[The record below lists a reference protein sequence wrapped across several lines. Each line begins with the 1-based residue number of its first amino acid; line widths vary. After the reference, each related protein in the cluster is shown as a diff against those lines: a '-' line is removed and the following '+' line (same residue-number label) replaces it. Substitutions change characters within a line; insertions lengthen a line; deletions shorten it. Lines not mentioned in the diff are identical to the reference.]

1 MRRAAWLL
9 ACALWT
15 AAAGDFEGLAPGV
28 STKADVDRV
37 LGPPLREVIPGE
49 RYEYNPAKHDAVRIS
64 IKFRR
69 GAGIIE
75 TIDLYPKG
83 SYAKAQYRQWFKLEA
98 PDKPVIDERGN
109 LIEYYAGPG
118 IALHYTGPDNSSP
131 VAFFS
136 HFDLRILLE
145 ERPAPAEPAAA
156 LTPAPAATPA
166 AIPAVREENRRR
178 AAPLLAQ
185 ARERM
190 AKGDYEAAINLFN
203 QGIRIQ
209 GPEALDIR
217 SFEDVGFCY
226 FRKKRY
232 AEALKVFLLA
242 YRIDRR
248 SPQTVYFLGATHDAL
263 GHREEA
269 MNFYRAYL
277 GLNYSNSGW
286 NRFARHR
293 LEALPREPEKDKRFR
308 ENLDKLL
315 EAIQQEVLRPKP

>member
-1 MRRAAWLL
+1 VRRAAWILV
-9 ACALWT
+9 CVLWT
-15 AAAGDFEGLAPGV
+15 AAAGDFAGLTPGV

-37 LGPPLREVIPGE
+37 LGAPVREVVPGE
-49 RYEYNPAKHDAVRIS
+49 RYEYNPARHDAVRIS
-64 IKFRR
+64 VKFRR
-69 GAGIIE
+69 GAGIVE
-75 TIDLYPKG
+75 TIDLYPQG

-118 IALHYTGPDNSSP
+118 IALNYSGPDDTSP

-145 ERPAPAEPAAA
+145 ERPAPAPAA
-156 LTPAPAATPA
+156 PAPAPA
-166 AIPAVREENRRR
+166 PPAVVEENRQR

-190 AKGDYEAAINLFN
+190 AKGDYDAAINLFN
-203 QGIRIQ
+203 QGIRMQ

-242 YRIDRR
+242 SRIDRR
-248 SPQTVYFLGATHDAL
+248 SPPTVYFLGATHDAL

-269 MNFYRAYL
+269 LNFYRAYL
-277 GLNYSNSGW
+277 GLNHSHSGW

-293 LEALPREPEKDKRFR
+293 LEVLPREPERDKRVR

-315 EAIQQEVLRPKP
+315 ETIQQEIRRK